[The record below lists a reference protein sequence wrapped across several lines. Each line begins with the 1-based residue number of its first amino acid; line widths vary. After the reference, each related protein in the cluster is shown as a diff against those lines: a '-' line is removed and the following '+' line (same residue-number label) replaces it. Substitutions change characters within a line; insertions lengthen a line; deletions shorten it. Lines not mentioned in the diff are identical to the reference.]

1 MKTIASK
8 LFVLTAV
15 IATVIFW
22 AGPSKTQSVAD
33 TNNIPDVLVA
43 RSFALVDKDGNHRG
57 GFGLDKSENPILL
70 LKDKDG
76 SNRAFFIL
84 TDRGPF
90 ISFDDKSGDTKLY
103 IRLDN
108 EGGPT
113 IGFMNNKRPQMIMTL
128 RKQKEPSVVFFDE
141 NGGGRFAITLKD
153 GNPGLAFLDSRQQSQ
168 ALIQARDGQG
178 ALVSL
183 HDGKSEPAVAMGLR
197 EGRSFVYAYDR
208 DKSGVFAGAQSGK
221 GPALALKER
230 GKIAWTAG
238 GGGDV
243 KALEQGLD
251 AAGFGMDLLR

>member
-1 MKTIASK
+1 LLRLSDTPAQANDKSETI
-8 LFVLTAV
+8 
-15 IATVIFW
+15 IA
-22 AGPSKTQSVAD
+22 KH
-33 TNNIPDVLVA
+33 
-43 RSFALVDKDGNHRG
+43 FALVDSNGNHRA
-57 GFGLDKSENPILL
+57 GLGMENGSPVLY
-70 LKDKDG
+70 LKDTSGRVRVYMALPESGPMFVMKDANG
-76 SNRAFFIL
+76 IKRFFI
-84 TDRGPF
+84 DY
-90 ISFDDKSGDTKLY
+90 DDNYGAAV
-103 IRLDN
+103 
-108 EGGPT
+108 
-113 IGFMNNKRPQMIMTL
+113 GFMNSQQQ
-128 RKQKEPSVVFFDE
+128 KQLVLGIIQDSNP
-141 NGGGRFAITLKD
+141 AITMFDLKGKGRLSIALSN